1 MASGK
6 ETPRQ
11 KMIGMMYL
19 VLTALLA
26 LNVSQQILKGFVTVD
41 ENIEKSK
48 DILTENNAKVK
59 EAFEEYVK
67 QGNYEAQPYL
77 LKAIEAQKYTRELT
91 MYIDSMKH
99 LVVGKTEKINQ
110 ADTAQIRFMKK
121 LDDFDTPTYLFIG
134 SDEANPIST
143 PYSANALK
151 KEMLSLYNKLS
162 SMVSDM
168 QKDTKTKLDEKGM
181 YALKEKL
188 NSIKPSDK
196 EIVED
201 GVKMNWELQNFYH
214 LPLAAVVTNL
224 DKMEADI
231 KNIESEFLHVFS
243 QNAMGSSVRI
253 NSLTAQVISPKP
265 YVQTGQEFN
274 ADILLAAGSTNITPE
289 RMQVLIGA
297 KYDSINKKL
306 IVPGTPI
313 DIKDGIGKF
322 STIANATGQQEL
334 KGLVAYKNTK
344 GIIEYYPF
352 QYQYMVSSPFSA
364 VSADNMNVFYV
375 GVNNP
380 ISVSAAGF
388 TPNEL
393 QVSISGCGAKMIPS
407 GAGKYEV
414 TASSAGTCT
423 MTIAAKTSKGLQ
435 AQGPP
440 KVFRVRNIPPP
451 VPKIN
456 GVLAL
461 GTLEFTKTQISGIG
475 GIGAEAPGF
484 VFPVNMKVI
493 EFDVITV
500 QGGNMIPEHCSGPNL
515 TQKAKQLLDRLKKGQ
530 KAWIENIK
538 IQSPSGITTVN
549 ATIKVK

>member
-99 LVVGKTEKINQ
+99 LVVGETEKINK

-151 KEMLSLYNKLS
+151 KEMINLYNKLS
-162 SMVSDM
+162 SLVNDM
-168 QKDTKTKLDEKGM
+168 QKDAKTKLDEKGM

-274 ADILLAAGSTNITPE
+274 ADILLAAGSTNITSE
-289 RMQVLIGA
+289 RMQVLVGA
-297 KYDSINKKL
+297 EYDSINKKL
-306 IVPGTPI
+306 SVPGTAI
-313 DIKDGIGKF
+313 NIQDGIGKF

-334 KGLVAYKNTK
+334 KGIVAYRNTQ
-344 GIIEYYPF
+344 GIVEYYPF
-352 QYQYMVSSPFSA
+352 QYQYMVSSPFAA

-388 TPNEL
+388 APNEL
-393 QVSISGCGAKMIPS
+393 QVSINGCGAKMISS
-407 GAGKYEV
+407 GAGKYEI
-414 TASSAGTCT
+414 TATSAGTCT
-423 MTIAAKTSKGLQ
+423 MTIAAKTAKGLQ
-435 AQGPP
+435 NQGPP

-451 VPKIN
+451 IPKIN
-456 GVLAL
+456 GVPAL
-461 GTLEFTKTQISGIG
+461 GTLEFTKTQIAGIE
-475 GIGAEAPGF
+475 GIGAEAMGF
-484 VFPVNMKVI
+484 VFPVNMKVL

-500 QGGNMIPEHCSGPNL
+500 QGGNMTTEHCSGPNL
-515 TQKAKQLLDRLKKGQ
+515 NLKAKQLLEKLNKGQ
-530 KAWIENIK
+530 KAWFENIK
-538 IQSPSGITTVN
+538 IQSPSGITNVN